1 MAKSSIHIQRAVD
14 GSVGHNSREHFSYSV
29 VFVDD
34 GEQNECTHS
43 VDEAYKIYRAELKER
58 TQAYENRTGQKLQKS
73 AVTQL
78 SAIINLE
85 QHHTLKDLESIKKH
99 LEKTFGTKVYQM
111 AIHRDEGKLI
121 SKIDGTELYS
131 GKDFFLNPE
140 NKKFY
145 FDKQFT
151 KEIDLKDYEIQKNY
165 HAHIEMMGLDNDGNA
180 IRQKMNK
187 TVLKQM
193 QTFVAKE
200 LKMERGKENIS
211 YSQDEMKQ
219 ILAITGNKSD
229 YESNTLFAKRFN
241 EVAKDLGLWKE
252 KTKRKDTHIFKD
264 VGAVREEA
272 KREVFKE
279 VLATK
284 DQLKEAN
291 NQLRTFMKSNGANR
305 ADYAQLEQTKKELE
319 EKLKA
324 KELTEKELL
333 EKFQELEKNFKI
345 TLERKDKY
353 LDNLKEIGKDV
364 ATIIPIKEL
373 KEIPDAI
380 KTVLNQNKS
389 LQDQKE
395 VLASKVTTLEEKIVS
410 SSNMSHPQPPIS
422 VQKEF
427 ELIKKEELEE
437 KNIKTGLFATEKAKV
452 LKSETNFL
460 QRTWNLVSAKYD
472 TLKSKYDDL
481 VKKFS
486 VVSKEKDDL
495 EVENKV
501 LKAELEIYKS
511 NSIKQQSQAHNN
523 PLEGFVE
530 QYEARKEKKENI
542 FLKKTELT
550 GLEKFKEHQQKM
562 REQIKEDLKEKKEE
576 ESNTKK
582 RGFGRSR

>member
-140 NKKFY
+140 NKTFY

-180 IRQKMNK
+180 IRQKMNRRI
-187 TVLKQM
+187 LKEM

-200 LKMERGKENIS
+200 LKMERGKENTS
-211 YSQDEMKQ
+211 YSQEEMKQ

-252 KTKRKDTHIFKD
+252 KTKRQDTHIFKD

-272 KREVFKE
+272 KREALKE

-284 DQLKEAN
+284 EQLKEAN
-291 NQLRTFMKSNGANR
+291 NKLRAFMKENGAGR
-305 ADYAQLEQTKKELE
+305 TDYAPLEAEKKILE

-333 EKFQELEKNFKI
+333 EKFQELEKSFKI

-364 ATIIPIKEL
+364 ATIVPIKEL
-373 KEIPDAI
+373 KEIPDAV
-380 KTVLNQNKS
+380 KEVLNQNKS
-389 LQDQKE
+389 LEAQKE
-395 VLASKVTTLEEKIVS
+395 VLADKVTDLEDKINS
-410 SSNMSHPQPPIS
+410 RANMTAPQPPND
-422 VQKEF
+422 VRKEF

-437 KNIKTGLFATEKAKV
+437 KSIKTGLFATEKAKV
-452 LKSETNFL
+452 LKDEGNFL
-460 QRTWNLVSAKYD
+460 QRTWNIVSAKYND
-472 TLKSKYDDL
+472 LKSKYDDL
-481 VKKFS
+481 VSKFNI
-486 VVSKEKDDL
+486 L
-495 EVENKV
+495 
-501 LKAELEIYKS
+501 
-511 NSIKQQSQAHNN
+511 Q
-523 PLEGFVE
+523 
-530 QYEARKEKKENI
+530 KEN
-542 FLKKTELT
+542 
-550 GLEKFKEHQQKM
+550 LE
-562 REQIKEDLKEKKEE
+562 LKEKIRELSTKQQNQTQKKDHLEAIVEKFEADKGEKSDSSNLEKIKEVQE
-576 ESNTKK
+576 EVKGK
-582 RGFGRSR
+582 VRRDR